1 MNPPKGAPRR
11 NSTILLTLKYL
22 VGGLTA
28 ALFVFPAAWTVLRS
42 LQTEKAAA
50 EGLTWRGITSLTT
63 QNYTAIA
70 EVGPGLW
77 VYVANSAFLG
87 VATMVL
93 TVVVAT
99 LAGYGFARL
108 KFAGSMALFLL
119 VLTPFLVP
127 FQTILTPLFSVLDFL
142 GLLNSLPGLVLIYTT
157 FQLPFATFLMRNSFE
172 AVPREIEEAALLDGL
187 GVFGMLTRVLWPM
200 VLPGAAT
207 VALYAFLFGWN
218 EFLAA
223 LVFLTSPTRFTL
235 PIALA
240 NIQTGLYGTL
250 DMGVLNAGAT
260 LATLPCLLLFV
271 VLQRYY
277 VRGLTAGAV
286 KG

>member
-1 MNPPKGAPRR
+1 MNPPRR
-11 NSTILLTLKYL
+11 RTSTILLTLKYL

-28 ALFVFPAAWTVLRS
+28 ALFIFPAAWTVLRS

-87 VATMVL
+87 VATMIL
-93 TVVVAT
+93 TVIVTT

-108 KFAGSMALFLL
+108 KFAGSVALFLL

-142 GLLNSLPGLVLIYTT
+142 GLLNSLPGLVLVYTT

-260 LATLPCLLLFV
+260 LATLPCLLLFI